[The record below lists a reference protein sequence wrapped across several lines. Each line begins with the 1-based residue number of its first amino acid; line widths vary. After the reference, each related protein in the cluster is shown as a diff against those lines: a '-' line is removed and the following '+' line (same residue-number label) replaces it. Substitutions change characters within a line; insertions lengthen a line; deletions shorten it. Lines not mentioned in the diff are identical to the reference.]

1 MKGSFVTDNSH
12 ATDGPETSPVSFK
25 SGFVTLI
32 GRPSAG
38 KSTLLNALM
47 GKKLAIASPTAQT
60 TRHRF
65 RAIHTTDTHQM
76 IIVDTPGVHKP
87 HDALGEE
94 LNTTA
99 FKSLEGIDVIAFVLD
114 ASAPFG
120 RGDECVLSELSSIR
134 IPKILVLTK
143 IDLVSSEELEVQ
155 RGAAIAAGTWDRV
168 VELSSVTGENL
179 DEFVDAVENYLPAG
193 PLWFPADME
202 TDQPIEVLIA
212 EFIREKIL
220 LTAHD
225 EVPHAVGVVVED
237 MEYNRRKNME
247 RIYASVYVERESQKG
262 IIIGKGGAAIKEVGT
277 QARKDLEIL
286 LGKKVFL
293 DLQVKVRKNWRR
305 DLNQIRRFGYGEGA

>member
-120 RGDECVLSELSSIR
+120 RGDEWVLSELSSIR

-155 RGAAIAAGTWDRV
+155 RDAAIAAGTWDRV

-225 EVPHAVGVVVED
+225 EVPHEVGVVVED

>member
-1 MKGSFVTDNSH
+1 MGRSMNQEITQ
-12 ATDGPETSPVSFK
+12 ATIDPATFK

-38 KSTLLNALM
+38 KSTLLNAIM

-65 RAIHTTDTHQM
+65 RAVHTTIDHQM
-76 IIVDTPGVHKP
+76 VIVDTPGVHKP

-99 FKSLEGIDVIAFVLD
+99 LKSLEGVDVAAFLLD

-120 RGDECVLSELSSIR
+120 SGDEWVIAELGKTKT
-134 IPKILVLTK
+134 PKILVLTK
-143 IDLVSSEELEVQ
+143 TDLVSDDELDEQ
-155 RGAAIAAGTWDRV
+155 RHKAVSAGMWDAV
-168 VELSSVTGENL
+168 VEVSSVTGEHIE
-179 DEFVDAVENYLPAG
+179 DFIDTVVSFLPVG

-202 TDQPIEVLIA
+202 TDQPLEVIVA

-220 LTAHD
+220 LNAYD
-225 EVPHAVGVVVED
+225 EVPHAVGVVVDEMD
-237 MEYNRRKNME
+237 YNRRKNLY
-247 RIYASVYVERESQKG
+247 RIYASVYVERDSQKG

-277 QARKDLEIL
+277 QARQDLEVL
-286 LGKKVFL
+286 LDKKVFL

>member
-1 MKGSFVTDNSH
+1 MDITQSTIDPS
-12 ATDGPETSPVSFK
+12 TFK

-32 GRPSAG
+32 GRPSSG

-65 RAIHTTDTHQM
+65 RAVHTTDDHQM
-76 IIVDTPGVHKP
+76 VIVDTPGVHKP

-94 LNTTA
+94 LNVTA
-99 FKSLEGIDVIAFVLD
+99 LKSLDGIDVVAFLLD

-120 RGDECVLSELSSIR
+120 RGDEWVIKELSKVKA
-134 IPKILVLTK
+134 PKILVLSK
-143 IDLVSSEELEVQ
+143 IDLVDDAQLDEQ
-155 RGAAIAAGTWDRV
+155 RYKAVSLAEWDDV
-168 VELSSVTGENL
+168 VELSSLTGENL
-179 DEFVDAVENYLPAG
+179 DTFIEAVTDRLPTG

-202 TDQPIEVLIA
+202 TDQPVEVIVA

-220 LTAHD
+220 LNAYD
-225 EVPHAVGVVVED
+225 EVPHAVGVVVDEMD
-237 MEYNRRKNME
+237 FNRRKNMQ
-247 RIYASVYVERESQKG
+247 RIFASIYVERDSQKG
-262 IIIGKGGAAIKEVGT
+262 IVIGKGGAAIKQVGT
-277 QARKDLEIL
+277 QAREDLERL
-286 LGKKVFL
+286 LGCKVFL

>member
-1 MKGSFVTDNSH
+1 MDITQLTIDPST
-12 ATDGPETSPVSFK
+12 FK

-32 GRPSAG
+32 GRPSSG

-65 RAIHTTDTHQM
+65 RAVHTTDDHQM
-76 IIVDTPGVHKP
+76 VIVDTPGVHKP

-94 LNTTA
+94 LNVTA
-99 FKSLEGIDVIAFVLD
+99 LKSLDGIDVVAFLLD

-120 RGDECVLSELSSIR
+120 RGDEWVIKELSKVKA
-134 IPKILVLTK
+134 PKILVLSK
-143 IDLVSSEELEVQ
+143 IDLVDDAQLDEQ
-155 RGAAIAAGTWDRV
+155 RYKAVSLAEWDDV
-168 VELSSVTGENL
+168 VELSSLTGENL
-179 DEFVDAVENYLPAG
+179 DTFIEAVTDRLPTG

-202 TDQPIEVLIA
+202 TDQPVEVIVA

-220 LTAHD
+220 LNAYD
-225 EVPHAVGVVVED
+225 EVPHAVGVVVDEMD
-237 MEYNRRKNME
+237 FNRRKNMQ
-247 RIYASVYVERESQKG
+247 RIFASIYVERDSQKG
-262 IIIGKGGAAIKEVGT
+262 IVIGKGGAAIKQVGT
-277 QARKDLEIL
+277 QAREDLERL
-286 LGKKVFL
+286 LGCKVFL

>member
-1 MKGSFVTDNSH
+1 MDITQSTIDPS
-12 ATDGPETSPVSFK
+12 TFK

-32 GRPSAG
+32 GRPSSG

-65 RAIHTTDTHQM
+65 RAVHTTDDHQM
-76 IIVDTPGVHKP
+76 VIVDTPGVHKP

-94 LNTTA
+94 LNVTA
-99 FKSLEGIDVIAFVLD
+99 LKSLDGIDVVAFLLD

-120 RGDECVLSELSSIR
+120 RGDEWVIKELSKVKA
-134 IPKILVLTK
+134 PKILVLSK
-143 IDLVSSEELEVQ
+143 IDLVDDAQLDEQ
-155 RGAAIAAGTWDRV
+155 RYRAVSLAEWDDV
-168 VELSSVTGENL
+168 VELSSLTGENL
-179 DEFVDAVENYLPAG
+179 DAFIEAVTDRLPTG

-202 TDQPIEVLIA
+202 TDQPVEVIVA

-220 LTAHD
+220 LNAYD
-225 EVPHAVGVVVED
+225 EVPHAVGVVVDEMD
-237 MEYNRRKNME
+237 FNRRKNMQ
-247 RIYASVYVERESQKG
+247 RIFASIYVERDSQKG
-262 IIIGKGGAAIKEVGT
+262 IVIGKGGAAIKQVGT
-277 QARKDLEIL
+277 QAREDLERL
-286 LGKKVFL
+286 LGCKVFL

>member
-1 MKGSFVTDNSH
+1 MDITQSTIDPS
-12 ATDGPETSPVSFK
+12 TFK

-32 GRPSAG
+32 GRPSSG

-65 RAIHTTDTHQM
+65 RAVHTTEDHQM
-76 IIVDTPGVHKP
+76 VIVDTPGVHKP

-94 LNTTA
+94 LNVTA
-99 FKSLEGIDVIAFVLD
+99 LKSLDGIDVVAFLLD

-120 RGDECVLSELSSIR
+120 RGDEWVIKELSKVKA
-134 IPKILVLTK
+134 PKILVLSK
-143 IDLVSSEELEVQ
+143 IDLVDDAQLDEQ
-155 RGAAIAAGTWDRV
+155 RYKAVSLAEWDDV
-168 VELSSVTGENL
+168 VELSSLTGENL
-179 DEFVDAVENYLPAG
+179 DTFIEAVTDRLPTG

-202 TDQPIEVLIA
+202 TDQPVEVIVA

-220 LTAHD
+220 LNAYD
-225 EVPHAVGVVVED
+225 EVPHAVGVVVDEMD
-237 MEYNRRKNME
+237 FNRRKSMQ
-247 RIYASVYVERESQKG
+247 RIFASIYVERDSQKG
-262 IIIGKGGAAIKEVGT
+262 IVIGKGGAAIKQVGT
-277 QARKDLEIL
+277 QAREDLERL
-286 LGKKVFL
+286 LGCKVFL

>member
-120 RGDECVLSELSSIR
+120 RGDEWVLSELSSIR

-155 RGAAIAAGTWDRV
+155 RDAAIAAGTWDRV

-225 EVPHAVGVVVED
+225 EVPHSVGVVVED